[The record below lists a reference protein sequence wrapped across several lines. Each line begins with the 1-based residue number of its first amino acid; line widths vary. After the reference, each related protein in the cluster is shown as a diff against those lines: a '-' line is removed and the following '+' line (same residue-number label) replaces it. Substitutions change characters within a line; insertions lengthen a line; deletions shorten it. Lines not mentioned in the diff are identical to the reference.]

1 MSKKKF
7 NEAEFKEFCKEAIPH
22 IEALQ
27 KLLENRDMK
36 NLGSLT
42 FSADGYVS
50 FSVYDTGWELGRT
63 SQGAFTMRHEIGL
76 EGK

>member
-27 KLLENRDMK
+27 KLLEDRDME
-36 NLGSLT
+36 NLGSLN
-42 FSADGYVS
+42 FSADGYPEPTAS
-50 FSVYDTGWELGRT
+50 ATPKASTGTNNWW
-63 SQGAFTMRHEIGL
+63 GASNT
-76 EGK
+76 